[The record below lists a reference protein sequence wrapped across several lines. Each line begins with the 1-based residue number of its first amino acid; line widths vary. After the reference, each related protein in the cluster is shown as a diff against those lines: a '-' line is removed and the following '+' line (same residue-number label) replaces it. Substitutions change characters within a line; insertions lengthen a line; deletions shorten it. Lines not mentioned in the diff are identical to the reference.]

1 MKQYNGEKAI
11 ISLTSWKA
19 RINTVGKTLYS
30 LLKMCPG
37 FHIVLVLSEEEFP
50 KKEEELPE
58 ELMLF
63 VDNDLIEI
71 LWVYKN
77 YKAFKKVLFT
87 MDKYRDV
94 PIISADD
101 DCIYI
106 INYAQELYDI
116 WLNNKDSF
124 ITYKITKQKY
134 DCIET
139 WGFATLHPP
148 FAYGEYG
155 LFYIDCLEIKNNKHS
170 QDDNYYTVLRK
181 KVNNMNVINLN
192 RKMRDVVFIH
202 DENSSLFEVRKKIN
216 NTHEFD
222 EYIKI
227 MQL

>member
-11 ISLTSWKA
+11 ISLTSWKE

-87 MDKYRDV
+87 MDKYRNV
-94 PIISADD
+94 PVISADD

-124 ITYKITKQKY
+124 ITYRITKQKY
-134 DCIET
+134 DFIET

-155 LFYIDCLEIKNNKHS
+155 LFYIDYLEIKNNKHS

-192 RKMRDVVFIH
+192 KKMRDVVYTH
-202 DENSSLFEVRKKIN
+202 DEINSLYEVRKKIN

-222 EYIKI
+222 EYIKL

>member
-1 MKQYNGEKAI
+1 MKIYNGEKAI

-94 PIISADD
+94 PVISADD

-124 ITYKITKQKY
+124 ITYRITKQKY

-155 LFYIDCLEIKNNKHS
+155 LFYIDYLEIKDNKHS

-202 DENSSLFEVRKKIN
+202 DENNSLFEVRKKIN

-222 EYIKI
+222 EYIKL

>member
-1 MKQYNGEKAI
+1 MKIYNGEKAI

-94 PIISADD
+94 PVISADD

-124 ITYKITKQKY
+124 ITYRITKQKY
-134 DCIET
+134 GFIET

-155 LFYIDCLEIKNNKHS
+155 LFYIDYLEIKNNKHS

-192 RKMRDVVFIH
+192 KKMRDIVFTH
-202 DENSSLFEVRKKIN
+202 DENNSLYEVRKKIN

-222 EYIKI
+222 EYIKL

>member
-87 MDKYRDV
+87 MDKYRNV
-94 PIISADD
+94 PVISADD

-116 WLNNKDSF
+116 WLNNKDCF

-192 RKMRDVVFIH
+192 KKMRDIVFTH
-202 DENSSLFEVRKKIN
+202 DEDNSLYEVRKKIN

-222 EYIKI
+222 EYIKL

>member
-1 MKQYNGEKAI
+1 MKIYNGEKAI

-87 MDKYRDV
+87 MDKYRNV
-94 PIISADD
+94 PVISADD

-116 WLNNKDSF
+116 WLNNKDCF

-202 DENSSLFEVRKKIN
+202 DENSSLFEVRKNIN

>member
-1 MKQYNGEKAI
+1 MKIYNGEKAI

-77 YKAFKKVLFT
+77 YKSFKKVLFT

-94 PIISADD
+94 PVISADD

-181 KVNNMNVINLN
+181 KVNNMNIINLN
-192 RKMRDVVFIH
+192 KKMRDVVFIH

-222 EYIKI
+222 EYIKL

>member
-1 MKQYNGEKAI
+1 MKIYNGEKAI

-202 DENSSLFEVRKKIN
+202 DENNSLFEVRKKIN

>member
-87 MDKYRDV
+87 MDKYRNV
-94 PIISADD
+94 PVISADD

-124 ITYKITKQKY
+124 ITYRITKQKY

-202 DENSSLFEVRKKIN
+202 DENSSLFEVRKNIN